1 MPGCNGIV
9 AANKIAKVNPL
20 TKFIIIT
27 AYERFEYAHEAV
39 RLHAV
44 DYLLKPVE
52 DAVLVSTI
60 QRLIQEREEENALQ
74 QRVLEVQA
82 PSQELT
88 SQTRSELLIKNVED
102 YIRKNYRYDI
112 SQEIICDILNMST
125 GHFSK
130 LFRQYYGV
138 KFIDFLT
145 NIRVEAAKELL
156 LDPTKRTKEIGE
168 WLVILLPAT
177 FLKFLGRKPV

>member
-1 MPGCNGIV
+1 M
-9 AANKIAKVNPL
+9 
-20 TKFIIIT
+20 
-27 AYERFEYAHEAV
+27 
-39 RLHAV
+39 

-138 KFIDFLT
+138 KFIDFSPTSGWKPPKSFFLT
-145 NIRVEAAKELL
+145 LPSEQ
-156 LDPTKRTKEIGE
+156 KRLEK

>member
-1 MPGCNGIV
+1 
-9 AANKIAKVNPL
+9 
-20 TKFIIIT
+20 
-27 AYERFEYAHEAV
+27 
-39 RLHAV
+39 
-44 DYLLKPVE
+44 
-52 DAVLVSTI
+52 
-60 QRLIQEREEENALQ
+60 
-74 QRVLEVQA
+74 
-82 PSQELT
+82 
-88 SQTRSELLIKNVED
+88 
-102 YIRKNYRYDI
+102 
-112 SQEIICDILNMST
+112 MST

-177 FLKFLGRKPV
+177 FLKF

>member
-1 MPGCNGIV
+1 MSGLSTPN
-9 AANKIAKVNPL
+9 
-20 TKFIIIT
+20 
-27 AYERFEYAHEAV
+27 EAV

-60 QRLIQEREEENALQ
+60 QRIDSRAGGGKLHSSSVFWRCRHLPGTDI
-74 QRVLEVQA
+74 
-82 PSQELT
+82 
-88 SQTRSELLIKNVED
+88 QTRSELLIKKCGRLYPEK
-102 YIRKNYRYDI
+102 IYRYDI

-156 LDPTKRTKEIGE
+156 LDPTKRTKRLEK

-177 FLKFLGRKPV
+177 FLKFLGRKPGMTPSEYRTKYIESPR

>member
-1 MPGCNGIV
+1 MHSSSVFWSAGTLPGTDIPDP
-9 AANKIAKVNPL
+9 KR
-20 TKFIIIT
+20 T
-27 AYERFEYAHEAV
+27 AH
-39 RLHAV
+39 
-44 DYLLKPVE
+44 
-52 DAVLVSTI
+52 
-60 QRLIQEREEENALQ
+60 Q
-74 QRVLEVQA
+74 
-82 PSQELT
+82 
-88 SQTRSELLIKNVED
+88 NVED

-156 LDPTKRTKEIGE
+156 LDPTKRTKEIRRNG
-168 WLVILLPAT
+168 WLSFFQLL
-177 FLKFLGRKPV
+177 F